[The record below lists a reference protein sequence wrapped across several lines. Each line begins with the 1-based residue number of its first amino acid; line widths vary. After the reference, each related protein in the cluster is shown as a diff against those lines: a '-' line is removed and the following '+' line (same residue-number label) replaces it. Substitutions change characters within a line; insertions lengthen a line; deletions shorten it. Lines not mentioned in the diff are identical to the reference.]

1 MNRLCLSSIAKGSI
15 STRITTNF
23 SVRYLSNLSNQIKEL
38 RTRTGAGLL
47 DCRKAL
53 DAKDVNGDIDKAIA
67 WLRAKGHAKAV
78 SLASRDATEGVV
90 VLCWGKTK
98 KDDVILFELNSET
111 DFVSRGKDFQTLAYT
126 IATTL
131 VEKQIKDDKLSVD
144 DILQYTVHNSKQ
156 SVRELLTDSIGSIRE
171 NILIRRVLKLPQA
184 GGIIAGY
191 CHGRVGVDLGPSN
204 ILMGRSL
211 GIVSLDVDNIQSLN
225 DASSNKVEEMGKK
238 LAMHIVASNPLYLDK
253 TKVPQ
258 EFIDKESAIFKE
270 QTETDSKGKK
280 QTPETIAKIVAG
292 KINKRLGEVCLLAQN
307 HVAEENQ
314 PNVSKFLESFSK
326 SLGHN
331 VTVKSFFKWDLGR

>member
-1 MNRLCLSSIAKGSI
+1 MNYRLCKSTFITITKNNSI
-15 STRITTNF
+15 
-23 SVRYLSNLSNQIKEL
+23 RYSSNLSNQIKEL

-111 DFVSRGKDFQTLAYT
+111 DFVSRGKDFQTLAYKIANT
-126 IATTL
+126 I

-144 DILQYTVHNSKQ
+144 DILKYTVHDSKQ
-156 SVRELLTDSIGSIRE
+156 SINELLTDSIGSIRE
-171 NILIRRVLKLPQA
+171 NIRIRRVLRLPQSNN
-184 GGIIAGY
+184 GIIAGY
-191 CHGRVGVDLGPSN
+191 CHGRVGIDIGPSN

-211 GIVSLDVDNIQSLN
+211 GVVSIDIDNTNSLSN
-225 DASSNKVEEMGKK
+225 EKSNKVEEMGKK

-270 QTETDSKGKK
+270 QTEADSKGKK
-280 QTPETIAKIVAG
+280 QTPETIAKIITG

-314 PNVSKFLESFSK
+314 PNVTKFLESFSK

-331 VTVKSFFKWDLGR
+331 VTIKSFLKWDLGQN

>member
-1 MNRLCLSSIAKGSI
+1 MAYRLYKSSL
-15 STRITTNF
+15 ITNLIN
-23 SVRYLSNLSNQIKEL
+23 VRYLSSNLSNQIKEL

-53 DAKDVNGDIDKAIA
+53 DANDVNGDIDKAIA

-98 KDDVILFELNSET
+98 KDNVVLFELNSET
-111 DFVSRGKDFQTLAYT
+111 DFVSRGKDFQTLAYKIANT
-126 IATTL
+126 II
-131 VEKQIKDDKLSVD
+131 EKQIKDEKISVD
-144 DILQYTVHNSKQ
+144 DILQYNVHDSKQ
-156 SVRELLTDSIGSIRE
+156 SIRELLTDSIGSIRE
-171 NILIRRVLKLPQA
+171 NIRIRRVLKLPQSNNE
-184 GGIIAGY
+184 IIAGY
-191 CHGRVGVDLGPSN
+191 CHGRVGVDLGHNN

-211 GIVSLDVDNIQSLN
+211 GVISINIDNINTIN
-225 DASSNKVEEMGKK
+225 DEKSNKIEDMGKK

-253 TKVPQ
+253 TEVPQ
-258 EFIDKESAIFKE
+258 EFVDKETAIFQE
-270 QTETDSKGKK
+270 QTVTDSKGKK
-280 QTPETIAKIVAG
+280 QTPETIAKIVSG

-314 PNVSKFLESFSK
+314 PNISKFLESFSK

-331 VTVKSFFKWDLGR
+331 VTVKSFLKWDLGQN